1 MKTQRIKTVTV
12 LAIAFLMFAGTNLYA
27 QRGRNFSNQ
36 SKGFGQ
42 NQSCMMLPDL
52 TEDQQNK
59 IEALRI
65 AHLKEMNTFRNQMNE
80 LRAKKQTLQTTDNVD
95 LKEINSVIDKMTE
108 VHNQMMKT
116 SAQHRQEVR
125 SQLTDEQK
133 VYFDSRPMRGNRNG
147 RGSGRGVGNGRGY
160 GQGNGYN
167 QGSGLG
173 QGNGQGYNQ
182 TTGYGRGYGRGLN
195 PYCPYNTVNDQ

>member
-12 LAIAFLMFAGTNLYA
+12 LAIALLMFAGTNLYA
-27 QRGRNFSNQ
+27 QRGRNYSNQ
-36 SKGFGQ
+36 GKGFGQ

-52 TEDQQNK
+52 TEEQQNK

-65 AHLKEMNTFRNQMNE
+65 AHLKEMTAFRNQMNE
-80 LRAKKQTLQTTDNVD
+80 LRAKKQTLQTTDNAD

-108 VHNQMMKT
+108 VHNKMMKT

-133 VYFDSRPMRGNRNG
+133 VYFDSRPMRGHRNG
-147 RGSGRGVGNGRGY
+147 RGSGRGAGNGRGCS
-160 GQGNGYN
+160 QGN
-167 QGSGLG
+167 G
-173 QGNGQGYNQ
+173 QGNGQGYGQ
-182 TTGYGRGYGRGLN
+182 AAGYGRGYGRGLN
-195 PYCPYNTVNDQ
+195 PYCPYNTVND